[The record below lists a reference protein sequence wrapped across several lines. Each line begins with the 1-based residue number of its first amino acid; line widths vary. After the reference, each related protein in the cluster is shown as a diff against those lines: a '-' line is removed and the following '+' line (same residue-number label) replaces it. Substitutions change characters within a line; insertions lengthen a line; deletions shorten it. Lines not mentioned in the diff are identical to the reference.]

1 VWYLWS
7 PRAPAVLPQAAAGVS
22 DCAIA
27 VVYYNSSRGD
37 KKCDHELKGI
47 KIGLLQLL
55 PKD

>member
-1 VWYLWS
+1 M
-7 PRAPAVLPQAAAGVS
+7 LPQAAAGVS
-22 DCAIA
+22 DCAVA

-37 KKCDHELKGI
+37 KKYDHELKGI